1 MYGLHSVKPDYTIYY
16 RITLCETGFNYPL
29 PDYTMWN
36 RITLSTTGG
45 WSKQR
50 EEHTPYLGG
59 TLQFVLFPVVGNNI
73 VEYIDPR
80 KRPHTA
86 AQNKRLC
93 NVYKR

>member
-1 MYGLHSVKPDYTIYY
+1 
-16 RITLCETGFNYPL
+16 
-29 PDYTMWN
+29 MWN
-36 RITLSTTGG
+36 RITLSTTGLHYVKPDYTIPYRITLCETG
-45 WSKQR
+45 LHYPLPGGSKQR